1 MGRIFARTHFIS
13 TASQP
18 PDFSNSSEKFRKFVT
33 KSNPISTNEIR
44 ILLHE
49 SIENI
54 DDQQFLIA
62 IKQLLDRKYTSA
74 KDPLL
79 AEWQLDRMDESKAQ
93 I

>member
-1 MGRIFARTHFIS
+1 M
-13 TASQP
+13 
-18 PDFSNSSEKFRKFVT
+18 
-33 KSNPISTNEIR
+33 STNEIK

-93 I
+93 IEKGQFISNTQADQLVERWLNG